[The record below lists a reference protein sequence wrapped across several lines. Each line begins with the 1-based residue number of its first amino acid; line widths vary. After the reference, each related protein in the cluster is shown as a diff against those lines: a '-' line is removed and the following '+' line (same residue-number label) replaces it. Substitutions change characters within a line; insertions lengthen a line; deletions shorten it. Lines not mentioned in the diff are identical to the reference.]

1 MTLLAPQALWLLAL
15 LPVVVVLHFLRA
27 RRRERP
33 VTALFLWRRAQANV
47 ARRKRFSPSWLLALQ
62 LAFVALAALALARP
76 QPATSADKALVI
88 VIDASASMTARSGD
102 GTRFD
107 LARAAARD
115 LLSGA
120 SRVALVRAGDSPR
133 LLAPLDAPRAEL
145 LGALEGLRAGD
156 ATGDL
161 LGAVDL
167 GRSLLPGADIEV
179 ITDHRVELGRP
190 AVVVVGEPVDNVGIS
205 AFDVGIGQAFVAVVA
220 SGRLPAEVT
229 VGLFSQGSELA
240 RSTLLVPSGSSG
252 SVTFPLLDDQSAPVG
267 ILEARILAPT
277 PDALALDDV
286 AYAGRRVLTVVT
298 DDFYA
303 PLLRALQAAPG
314 VTVFGAADAT
324 RRPADLRVV
333 TAPQPAGSGGVD
345 ALPPG
350 DYILFPPPAREP
362 EYHLVRD
369 VDRAAPV
376 MRFVDLNEALVGIDK
391 SAPGWADSEADGW
404 RVLARADDLTPLL
417 RMRRT
422 ASGSILQFGIHP
434 SQSDV
439 VLRPA
444 FPALVANWV
453 AALDSTPRL
462 RLGDTIPGQAAA
474 VLEPGVYSVSTGERL
489 DSLSGAQVGA
499 AGRSEPVA
507 LVSLLSA
514 EESRLPTGAPGPA
527 AREGEAATGADRAA
541 ASAASNGRAPSAY
554 AAPSLWVTLLLVVA
568 LIALAAEWWLYSGRR
583 GRGLVG

>member
-33 VTALFLWRRAQANV
+33 VAALFLWRRAQANV
-47 ARRKRFSPSWLLALQ
+47 ARRKRFSPSWLLVLQ

-76 QPATSADKALVI
+76 QPATSEDRALVI
-88 VIDASASMTARSGD
+88 VVDASASMTARSGD

-107 LARAAARD
+107 LAKAAARD
-115 LLSGA
+115 LLTGA
-120 SRVALVRAGDSPR
+120 ARVALVRAGDSPR
-133 LLAPLDAPRAEL
+133 LLAPLDASKAEL

-156 ATGDL
+156 SAGDL

-179 ITDHRVELGRP
+179 ITDHEVELGRP
-190 AVVVVGEPVDNVGIS
+190 GVVVVGEPADNVGIS

-252 SVTFPLLDDQSAPVG
+252 SVTFPLLEDQGAPVG
-267 ILEARILAPT
+267 VLEARILSPA

-333 TAPQPAGSGGVD
+333 TAPQPSGPVGVD

-391 SAPGWADSEADGW
+391 TAPSWEDSEADGW

-422 ASGSILQFGIHP
+422 AGGSILQFGFHP

-462 RLGDTIPGQAAA
+462 QLGETIPGQATA
-474 VLEPGVYSVSTGERL
+474 VLEPGVYSVATGERL
-489 DSLSGAQVGA
+489 DSLSGAQIGVTG
-499 AGRSEPVA
+499 GSEPVA

-514 EESRLPTGAPGPA
+514 EESRLPTGALRA
-527 AREGEAATGADRAA
+527 ATESEAATGAERAA
-541 ASAASNGRAPSAY
+541 AVAGSNGGSARAY
-554 AAPSLWVTLLLVVA
+554 AAPSTLVTVLVVVA
-568 LIALAAEWWLYSGRR
+568 LLALVAEWWLYAGRR